1 MNILQLP
8 LEQQDFNSKSHSGVE
23 HFLLKLLN
31 LFKSAFSSKKRG
43 YQDISW
49 LCIIHENTWYDKK
62 YWLNIYFL
70 SLFPQTLGYTEKDS
84 TVWPICSMNT
94 KDRKSVV

>member
-62 YWLNIYFL
+62 ILIKYLF
-70 SLFPQTLGYTEKDS
+70 SLLVPSDS
-84 TVWPICSMNT
+84 WIH
-94 KDRKSVV
+94 RKEQHSLANL